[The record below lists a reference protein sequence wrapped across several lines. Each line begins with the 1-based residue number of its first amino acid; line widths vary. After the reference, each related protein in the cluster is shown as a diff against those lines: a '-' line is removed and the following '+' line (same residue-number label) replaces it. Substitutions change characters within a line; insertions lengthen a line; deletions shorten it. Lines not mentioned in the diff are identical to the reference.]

1 MSKPFKLN
9 SAFKPSGDQPEAIRR
24 LEEGLEDGLAHQT
37 LLGVTGSGKTF
48 TIANVI
54 ADLQRPTMVLAPN
67 KTLAAQLYGEMK
79 EFWRF
84 FFKDDF
90 TGFGNHFLPRTI
102 VIIKFQCTK
111 RETVLI
117 RQEHQHDA
125 WRKGASTACDNH

>member
-9 SAFKPSGDQPEAIRR
+9 SAFRPSGDQPEAIRR

-79 EFWRF
+79 EFFPENAVSISSPTTTTTSRKPTF
-84 FFKDDF
+84 PAPTRLSRKM
-90 TGFGNHFLPRTI
+90 PR
-102 VIIKFQCTK
+102 
-111 RETVLI
+111 
-117 RQEHQHDA
+117 
-125 WRKGASTACDNH
+125 

>member
-1 MSKPFKLN
+1 MERMPYAECHFRI
-9 SAFKPSGDQPEAIRR
+9 G
-24 LEEGLEDGLAHQT
+24 
-37 LLGVTGSGKTF
+37 GVTKR
-48 TIANVI
+48 NV
-54 ADLQRPTMVLAPN
+54 R
-67 KTLAAQLYGEMK
+67 
-79 EFWRF
+79 RF

>member
-9 SAFKPSGDQPEAIRR
+9 SAFKPSGDQPDAIRR

-67 KTLAAQLYGEMK
+67 KTLAAACRWLS
-79 EFWRF
+79 
-84 FFKDDF
+84 
-90 TGFGNHFLPRTI
+90 
-102 VIIKFQCTK
+102 
-111 RETVLI
+111 I
-117 RQEHQHDA
+117 RQAVIRPVLPPAPSA
-125 WRKGASTACDNH
+125 WRD